1 MRFRGAFLAVALL
14 AFLQASADGRSA
26 ADAVMETWNA
36 ARQGSPENF
45 LGSLDRST
53 SDGLLTMCE
62 EYLDVLRS
70 LSAPEL
76 FLLFAAM
83 RLEAAP
89 GEVENWDD
97 RSVLELMLTAP
108 AHSYFLENSNLVIDS
123 LQEGEN
129 LCQVSFTIRDPSGN
143 RTHLSLP
150 VVMDDGGW
158 RVSGLDTLMTT
169 LIENSFFY

>member
-1 MRFRGAFLAVALL
+1 MSIRGAFLAVTLL
-14 AFLQASADGRSA
+14 AMLPVFADGRSA
-26 ADAVMETWNA
+26 EDAVMETWSA

-53 SDGLLTMCE
+53 SEGLLAMCE
-62 EYLDVLRS
+62 EYLDILRS

-83 RLEAAP
+83 RLEATP
-89 GEVENWDD
+89 GEVEYWDG

-108 AHSYFLENSNLVIDS
+108 AHSYFLENSIMVIDS
-123 LQEGEN
+123 LQEGED
-129 LCQVSFTIRDPSGN
+129 LCQVSFTIRDPYGH
-143 RTHLSLP
+143 RTSLSLP
-150 VVMDDGGW
+150 VVMDGGGW

-169 LIENSFFY
+169 MIEDSFYY